1 MELFVVT
8 SFLTAVSFLSSFDI
22 GMVVFLTP
30 VKGSGKSLGESLGF
44 GAGVGALSSAAFL
57 VLLEISTGAFW
68 ATG

>member
-1 MELFVVT
+1 
-8 SFLTAVSFLSSFDI
+8 
-22 GMVVFLTP
+22 MVVFLTP

-44 GAGVGALSSAAFL
+44 GAGVGASAAFL

>member
-1 MELFVVT
+1 
-8 SFLTAVSFLSSFDI
+8 
-22 GMVVFLTP
+22 MVVFLTP